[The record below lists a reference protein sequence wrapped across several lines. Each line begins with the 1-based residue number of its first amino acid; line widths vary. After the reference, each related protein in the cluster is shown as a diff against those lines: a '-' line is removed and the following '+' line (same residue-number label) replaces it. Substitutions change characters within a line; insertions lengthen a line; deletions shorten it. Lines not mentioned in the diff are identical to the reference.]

1 MVRNI
6 LVDTSAIFALVS
18 PDDIF
23 HAQSRDTF
31 SEIVERGDQ
40 LYTTS
45 YVLVESSALIHQR
58 LGFEV
63 LRTFIQSV
71 QGVWE
76 TLWIDQSTHEEI
88 WDRMRAKDGVRLSL
102 VDWSVIVSAERTRSI
117 IFAFDSDFSL
127 EGLEVIPAAGR

>member
-6 LVDTSAIFALVS
+6 LVDTSAIFALLS
-18 PDDIF
+18 PDDRF
-23 HAQSRDTF
+23 HAQSRNAF
-31 SEIVERGDQ
+31 SEFVERGDQ

-45 YVLVESSALIHQR
+45 YVLVESSALIHRR

-63 LRTFIQSV
+63 LRAFIQSI
-71 QGVWE
+71 QGLWE
-76 TLWIDQSTHEEI
+76 TIWIDRSTHETI
-88 WDRMRAKDGVRLSL
+88 WDRMRAKEGVRLSL
-102 VDWSVIVSAERTRSI
+102 VDWSVIVSAERTRSA

>member
-1 MVRNI
+1 MARNI

-18 PDDIF
+18 PDDRF
-23 HAQSRDTF
+23 HTQSRDTF
-31 SEIVERGDQ
+31 SELVERGDQ

-76 TLWIDQSTHEEI
+76 TVWIDQSTHEEI

-102 VDWSVIVSAERTRSI
+102 VDWSVIVSAERTRSA

-127 EGLEVIPAAGR
+127 EGLEVIPATGR

>member
-6 LVDTSAIFALVS
+6 LVDTSAIFALLS
-18 PDDIF
+18 PDDRF
-23 HAQSRDTF
+23 HAQSRDIF
-31 SEIVERGDQ
+31 SELVERGDQ

-45 YVLVESSALIHQR
+45 YVLVESSALIHRR

-63 LRTFIQSV
+63 LRLFIQSMH
-71 QGVWE
+71 GVWE
-76 TLWIDQSTHEEI
+76 TIWIDRSTHEEI
-88 WDRMRAKDGVRLSL
+88 WTRMRAKDGVRLSL
-102 VDWSVIVSAERTRSI
+102 VDWSVVVSAERTRSA

>member
-1 MVRNI
+1 MARNI

-18 PDDIF
+18 PEDEF
-23 HAQSRDTF
+23 HAEARDTF

-45 YVLVESSALIHQR
+45 YVLVESSALIHRR

-63 LRTFIQSV
+63 LRTFIQSI

-76 TLWIDQSTHEEI
+76 TIWIDRSTHEEI
-88 WDRMRAKDGVRLSL
+88 WNRMRSRDGTRLSL
-102 VDWSVIVSAERTRSI
+102 VDWSVIVGSEMTRSA
-117 IFAFDSDFSL
+117 IFAFDSDFSS
-127 EGLEVIPAAGR
+127 EGLRVIPASAR